1 MISIRKHF
9 HRVLQDALSY
19 RSPADRDEN
28 RINGNAY
35 KLCFWMMAYIIH
47 DSSLYEAIRNEIDP
61 AVSNGQ
67 AGLESR
73 LEDCQRLVAIYNE
86 ILRLNTASV
95 SIRSVDAP
103 TDVGSV
109 TMCAGAKVLIPYR
122 QLHFDESVFGDN
134 AAHFDAERFFARP
147 ELSKSPSF
155 RPFGGGTTYCSGRH
169 VAKREVLTF
178 VALVLH
184 RYDIKVAA
192 EAPDQ
197 PNHRFPRCD
206 VKKPC
211 LGVLPPVAGDDVNV
225 VVRKRKM

>member
-1 MISIRKHF
+1 
-9 HRVLQDALSY
+9 
-19 RSPADRDEN
+19 
-28 RINGNAY
+28 
-35 KLCFWMMAYIIH
+35 MAYIIH
-47 DSSLYEAIRNEIDP
+47 DSSLYKTIRNEIDP
-61 AVSNGQ
+61 AVSKGQ

-73 LEDCQRLVAIYNE
+73 LEDCQRLVAIYHE

-109 TMCAGAKVLIPYR
+109 TLSAGAKVLLPYR
-122 QLHFDESVFGDN
+122 QLHFDESVFGEN
-134 AAHFDAERFFARP
+134 AAQFDAERFFTRP

-178 VALVLH
+178 VALALYQ
-184 RYDIKVAA
+184 YDIEVAA
-192 EAPDQ
+192 KVLDPTHQ
-197 PNHRFPRCD
+197 GFPRCD

-225 VVRKRKM
+225 VVRKRRS